1 MIQDKLREF
10 AYMLRGIAEIV
21 TTQPDEDLKKNCRE
35 KVLGQADV
43 QKEVFTFAEKYRQI
57 LVDFVDKW
65 EQKKY
70 DNINNKDKIL
80 KEVEKLIKE
89 LEGHKVI
96 TGIFD
101 QILGTTHKGEGEE
114 FKMLEFYYNKSK
126 AYEDA
131 NKKKTFNE
139 N

>member
-1 MIQDKLREF
+1 
-10 AYMLRGIAEIV
+10 MLRGIAEIV
-21 TTQPDEDLKKNCRE
+21 TTQPDDDLKKNCRE

-80 KEVEKLIKE
+80 KMVENLIKE
-89 LEGHKVI
+89 LERHKVI
-96 TGIFD
+96 SGIF
-101 QILGTTHKGEGEE
+101 E
-114 FKMLEFYYNKSK
+114 
-126 AYEDA
+126 
-131 NKKKTFNE
+131 
-139 N
+139 